1 MSRETVRERF
11 AYGRYRAARWL
22 ARTLPERT
30 GRRVFE
36 SLGSAAYR
44 LLPGVRATVTAN
56 QAQVLGRPQ
65 DDPLVQGSARK
76 AFLLYARYWQETFL
90 AVAWSDDEVRSRFQL
105 EGLGHVTT
113 ALEKGNGAILALP
126 HMGNWDVAGRFMA
139 LEGYPV
145 VSVAEELEPRR
156 LFDMFQ
162 EHRRELGMEVIGLS
176 DGAVGR
182 QLAGKLAQNRVVALV
197 ADRDLGGRGVE
208 VEMFGRP
215 RRMPAGPA
223 LLSVSTGAPLI
234 PSPVYT
240 TERGWHC
247 ILNEPLELDPTGDR
261 KRDVMAL
268 SRLLAKAFER
278 AISAAPADW
287 HLFQPGWEP

>member
-1 MSRETVRERF
+1 MSRETAKERF
-11 AYGRYRAARWL
+11 AYRGYQAARWL
-22 ARTLPERT
+22 ARTLPEPT

-36 SLGSAAYR
+36 GLGSAAYR

-56 QAQVLGRPQ
+56 QAQVLGRPP
-65 DDPLVQGSARK
+65 DDPLVQETVRE
-76 AFLLYARYWQETFL
+76 AFRLYARYWQQTFL
-90 AVAWSDDEVRSRFQL
+90 AVAWSDDELRSRFEL
-105 EGLGHVTT
+105 EGLGHLTT
-113 ALEKGNGAILALP
+113 ALENGKGAILALP
-126 HMGNWDVAGRFMA
+126 HMGNWDVAGRSMA
-139 LEGYPV
+139 LEGFPV
-145 VSVAEELEPRR
+145 VSVAEQLEPRR
-156 LFDMFQ
+156 LFEMFQ
-162 EHRRELGMEVIGLS
+162 EHRRELGIEVIGLA
-176 DGAVGR
+176 DGRVGR
-182 QLAGKLAQNRVVALV
+182 LLTGKLAQNRVVALI

-223 LLSVSTGAPLI
+223 LLSIGTGAPLI

-261 KRDVMAL
+261 NRDVMAL
-268 SRLLAKAFER
+268 SRLLAQAFER